1 MITEFCTPAEL
12 RLCCLKAYGMKING
26 GGQCSQDKGRAKEK
40 GALLL
45 LLCGCGCEK
54 NISAHAQSVDVTE
67 S

>member
-1 MITEFCTPAEL
+1 VLPQGIWNENK
-12 RLCCLKAYGMKING
+12 RR
-26 GGQCSQDKGRAKEK
+26 GQCSQDKGRAKEK

-45 LLCGCGCEK
+45 LLCGCKCEK